1 MKENFPI
8 KVKKKSGKPFKSGK
22 KINTAIGIV
31 INEDDPKERKGYIFE
46 EDNSVVNIEQCEIVK
61 FFKYIPG
68 DFVEY
73 KGKICEVVM
82 SRDNDLY
89 FIDES
94 LNCYLGSL
102 DLTPIRLTC
111 DILEKNGWIR
121 REHHVDEDNFEW
133 YVYANSKVE
142 EIVIQYYP
150 EDEFSVF
157 YYGDSEMHQIT
168 YVHELQHLLFGLD
181 IDYKIKLC

>member
-31 INEDDPKERKGYIFE
+31 INEDDPKERQGYIFE
-46 EDNSVVNIEQCEIVK
+46 EDNSVVNIEQCEVVK

-82 SRDNDLY
+82 SRDNDSY
-89 FIDES
+89 SIEES
-94 LNCYLGSL
+94 LNCYLGNL

-111 DILEKNGWIR
+111 DILEKNGWTR
-121 REHHVDEDNFEW
+121 SEHHVDEDNFEW

-150 EDEFSVF
+150 KDEFSVF
-157 YYGDSEMHQIT
+157 YYGDSEMQQIN

>member
-46 EDNSVVNIEQCEIVK
+46 EDNSVVNIEQCEVVK

-82 SRDNDLY
+82 SRDNDSY
-89 FIDES
+89 SIDEF

-121 REHHVDEDNFEW
+121 SEHYVDEDNFEW

-142 EIVIQYYP
+142 
-150 EDEFSVF
+150 
-157 YYGDSEMHQIT
+157 
-168 YVHELQHLLFGLD
+168 
-181 IDYKIKLC
+181 